1 MAVLDTN
8 TFSLQD
14 VVDEINPTTDDL
26 QDCINDAIE
35 GNYDPN
41 YYTAPATSLL
51 EFRNYGGE
59 QYWGYTAGT
68 QSTTTNIC
76 SLSLTE
82 TIYQQHPTGQAF
94 DFNDP
99 IYSDTSGTLA
109 PAGWWKVSILY
120 RYWTGSAWSGSTLS
134 C

>member
-1 MAVLDTN
+1 MAVPNTTN
-8 TFSLQD
+8 FTLQD
-14 VVDEINPTTDDL
+14 VVDEINPAADTLTN
-26 QDCINDAIE
+26 CFADAISSSFDS
-35 GNYDPN
+35 NYSGDKN
-41 YYTAPATSLL
+41 NLL
-51 EFRNYGGE
+51 NFRNYGGE
-59 QYWGYTAGT
+59 QYWDYTAGT
-68 QSTTTNIC
+68 QSTITNIC

-82 TIYQQHPTGQAF
+82 IIYQQHPTGQAF

-120 RYWTGSAWSGSTLS
+120 RYWNGSAWEGSTLS

>member
-1 MAVLDTN
+1 MAVPN
-8 TFSLQD
+8 TTTFTLQD
-14 VVDEINPTTDDL
+14 VVDEVNPTTDDL
-26 QDCINDAIE
+26 ADCLQMRQALALILTIVVSKN
-35 GNYDPN
+35 N
-41 YYTAPATSLL
+41 LL
-51 EFRNYGGE
+51 NFRNYGGE
-59 QYWGYTAGT
+59 QYWDYAAGT
-68 QSTTTNIC
+68 QSTLTNIC

-82 TIYQQHPTGQAF
+82 IIYQQHPTVQAF

-120 RYWTGSAWSGSTLS
+120 RYWTGSAWTGSTLS

>member
-1 MAVLDTN
+1 MAVPN
-8 TFSLQD
+8 TTTFTLQD

-26 QDCINDAIE
+26 VDCFAD
-35 GNYDPN
+35 
-41 YYTAPATSLL
+41 ATSSSFDSNYSGSKNNLL
-51 EFRNYGGE
+51 NFRNYGGE
-59 QYWGYTAGT
+59 QYWDYAAGT
-68 QSTTTNIC
+68 QSTLTNIC

-82 TIYQQHPTGQAF
+82 IIYQQHPTVQAF

-120 RYWTGSAWSGSTLS
+120 RYWTGSAWAGSTLS

>member
-1 MAVLDTN
+1 MAVPN
-8 TFSLQD
+8 TTTFTLQN
-14 VVDEINPTTDDL
+14 VVDEVNTTTDDL
-26 QDCINDAIE
+26 VDCFAD
-35 GNYDPN
+35 
-41 YYTAPATSLL
+41 ATSSSFDSNYSGSKNNLL
-51 EFRNYGGE
+51 NFRNYGGE
-59 QYWGYTAGT
+59 QYWDYAAGT
-68 QSTTTNIC
+68 QSTLTNIC

-82 TIYQQHPTGQAF
+82 IIYQQHPTVQAF

-120 RYWTGSAWSGSTLS
+120 RYCTGSAWAGSTLS

>member
-1 MAVLDTN
+1 MAVPN
-8 TFSLQD
+8 TTTFTLQN
-14 VVDEINPTTDDL
+14 VVDEVNPTTDDL
-26 QDCINDAIE
+26 VDCFAD
-35 GNYDPN
+35 
-41 YYTAPATSLL
+41 ATSSSFDSNYSGSKNNLL
-51 EFRNYGGE
+51 NFRNYGGE
-59 QYWGYTAGT
+59 QYWDYAAGT
-68 QSTTTNIC
+68 QSTLTNIC

-82 TIYQQHPTGQAF
+82 IIYQQHPTVQAF

-120 RYWTGSAWSGSTLS
+120 RYWTGSAWTGSTLS

>member
-1 MAVLDTN
+1 MAVPN
-8 TFSLQD
+8 TTTFALQD
-14 VVDEINPTTDDL
+14 VVDEVNPTTDDL
-26 QDCINDAIE
+26 ADCFAD
-35 GNYDPN
+35 
-41 YYTAPATSLL
+41 ATSSSFDSNYSGDKNNLL
-51 EFRNYGGE
+51 NFRNYGGE
-59 QYWGYTAGT
+59 QYWDYAAGT
-68 QSTTTNIC
+68 QSTITNIC

-82 TIYQQHPTGQAF
+82 IIYQQHPTIQAF

-120 RYWTGSAWSGSTLS
+120 RYWTGSAWSGSTSS